1 MTHLITF
8 GDLSWFMLLPSIL
21 SIGLGLNY
29 VILEQLFKLKI
40 RHQLFIYAAN
50 NSLSKISMIILNLI
64 SKKRERKTTMNLFT
78 RLTQAYLRPSNQSD
92 FHAIKQSLSKT
103 SVILFILLCSILH
116 YIYFILHFIFRFIE
130 NFTLS
135 AEGKPEKVASKYF
148 GILIIFFQ
156 ILVLTP
162 LNRVVFKSP
171 IYRHQQLALVMALLG
186 TGLYLFRMFEDPKD
200 TSIYYI
206 LSGTILNCFEI
217 VIEKYLMENKYITIF
232 EILFYEGCV
241 EFCINALFFGISYSF
256 FRQTEGCISLFG
268 VEVQRLSELAD
279 VFNDNKLWLCIIELL
294 GHFAIEAII
303 ELSLILTLFYLN
315 PNFSYVSEIVSIFF
329 IWILEN
335 FKLGVAEFMNVY
347 WPSSILGYLTILLGA
362 LIYNEIII
370 LYICGLERNTKKEI
384 RKRAGNYDE
393 MEFSDL
399 PKGELV
405 SDPSIISDL

>member
-1 MTHLITF
+1 
-8 GDLSWFMLLPSIL
+8 
-21 SIGLGLNY
+21 
-29 VILEQLFKLKI
+29 
-40 RHQLFIYAAN
+40 
-50 NSLSKISMIILNLI
+50 MIILNLI

-135 AEGKPEKVASKYF
+135 GEGKVASKYF

-200 TSIYYI
+200 TSIYYF

-256 FRQTEGCISLFG
+256 FRQTDETDGYISLFG

-279 VFNDNKLWLCIIELL
+279 VFNNNKLWLCIIELL

-393 MEFSDL
+393 MEFSYL

>member
-156 ILVLTP
+156 ILMLTP

-171 IYRHQQLALVMALLG
+171 IYRHQQLALVMALFG

-256 FRQTEGCISLFG
+256 FRQKDGCISLFG
-268 VEVQRLSELAD
+268 VEVQRLSELVD
-279 VFNDNKLWLCIIELL
+279 VFKDNKLWLCIIELL

-370 LYICGLERNTKKEI
+370 IYIYSLKRNTKKEI
-384 RKRAGNYDE
+384 RKRAGDNEE
-393 MEFSDL
+393 MEISGL

-405 SDPSIISDL
+405 SDSSIISDL

>member
-21 SIGLGLNY
+21 SIGFGLNY

-135 AEGKPEKVASKYF
+135 GEGKVASKYF

-200 TSIYYI
+200 TSIYYF

-256 FRQTEGCISLFG
+256 FRQTDETDGCISLFG

-279 VFNDNKLWLCIIELL
+279 VFQGNKLWLCIIELL

>member
-135 AEGKPEKVASKYF
+135 GEGKVASKYF

-171 IYRHQQLALVMALLG
+171 IYRHQQLALVMALFG

-256 FRQTEGCISLFG
+256 FRQKDGCISLFG

>member
-135 AEGKPEKVASKYF
+135 GEGKVASKYF

-156 ILVLTP
+156 ILMLTP

-171 IYRHQQLALVMALLG
+171 IYRHQQLALVMALFG

-256 FRQTEGCISLFG
+256 FRQKDGCISLFG
-268 VEVQRLSELAD
+268 VEVQRLSELVD
-279 VFNDNKLWLCIIELL
+279 VFKDNKLWLCIIELL

-370 LYICGLERNTKKEI
+370 IYIYSLKRNTKKEI
-384 RKRAGNYDE
+384 RKRAGDNEE
-393 MEFSDL
+393 MEISGL

-405 SDPSIISDL
+405 SDSSIISDL

>member
-171 IYRHQQLALVMALLG
+171 IYRHQQLALVMALFG

-256 FRQTEGCISLFG
+256 FRQTDGCISLFG
-268 VEVQRLSELAD
+268 VEVQRLSELVD
-279 VFNDNKLWLCIIELL
+279 VFKDNKLWLCRRD
-294 GHFAIEAII
+294 
-303 ELSLILTLFYLN
+303 N
-315 PNFSYVSEIVSIFF
+315 
-329 IWILEN
+329 
-335 FKLGVAEFMNVY
+335 
-347 WPSSILGYLTILLGA
+347 
-362 LIYNEIII
+362 
-370 LYICGLERNTKKEI
+370 
-384 RKRAGNYDE
+384 
-393 MEFSDL
+393 
-399 PKGELV
+399 
-405 SDPSIISDL
+405 